1 MKRRILLVVSIL
13 LILIGIFLLIRVA
26 AATIAPKGKGALQIT
41 SNIKAQVFIDNKPL
55 GETPLCRCD
64 QKDTIKQGEYEIKI
78 APDDKKFQP
87 FVSRIKIN
95 PGVLTAIERIFL
107 PGSGASASV
116 LTLEKT
122 SGTDPQLFIAT
133 IPEGALVSVD
143 GESKGVTPLNL
154 KNLTSSEHELEIQK
168 QAFSKKTIRVRAVPS
183 YKLILNILL
192 GTETGP
198 DETQDEAI
206 TPTITPAPPTLS
218 PSKIL
223 VEILNTPN
231 GFLRVRESP
240 STQTPEINRVK
251 TGETY
256 PFIEENDGWLKIEL
270 GDGTKG
276 WVSKTYAKKIE
287 E

>member
-1 MKRRILLVVSIL
+1 MKRRILLVISIL
-13 LILIGIFLLIRVA
+13 LILVGIFLLMKVA
-26 AATIAPKGKGALQIT
+26 AETLAPKGKGALQVT
-41 SNIKAQVFIDNKPL
+41 SNIKAQVFINNKPL
-55 GETPLCRCD
+55 GETPLCKCD

-78 APDDKKFQP
+78 VPGDKKFQP

-95 PGVLTAIERIFL
+95 PGVLTAVERTFL
-107 PGSGASASV
+107 PGSGASVSI

-122 SGTDPQLFIAT
+122 QDNDPQLFIAT

-154 KNLTSSEHELEIQK
+154 KNLTSSEHEVEIQK

-198 DETQDEAI
+198 DETQDDAV
-206 TPTITPAPPTLS
+206 TPTITPAPTLS
-218 PSKIL
+218 ASKIS

-231 GFLRVRESP
+231 GFLRVRENP
-240 STQTPEINRVK
+240 STQATEINRVK
-251 TGETY
+251 TGESY
-256 PFIEENDGWLKIEL
+256 LFIEENDNWLKIEL

-276 WVSKTYAKKIE
+276 WVSKTYAKKIGE
-287 E
+287 